1 MTAQPRQLLL
11 ANARVVNEGA
21 ERQQDVLVE
30 GQRIA
35 RIDSQ
40 ITADS
45 TMRVLDLEG
54 AVLLPGMIDDQVHF
68 REPGLTHKGDLATE
82 SRAAVAGGITS
93 FLDMPNN
100 KPTITVR
107 ERLTEKYSVAAGRC
121 FANYGFYFGASNDN
135 LEQIKRLQPG
145 EACGLKVFMGAS
157 TGNMLVD
164 DAATLDA
171 IFASAPMLVATHC
184 EDTPM
189 ILAEERA
196 HKERYGEDVP
206 MQAHPQ
212 IRSAECC
219 YKSSSMAVGLARKH
233 GTRLHVL
240 HLTTERELALFESG
254 DARDKRITA
263 EACVH
268 HLWFDEGQ
276 YGDKGT
282 LIKCNPAIKTEQDRL
297 AILAAVRDGVI
308 DIIAT
313 DHAPHTLAEK
323 GQTYFGAPA
332 GLPLVQDALLSLLE
346 HHHRGDLDL
355 PLIVEKVAH
364 APADLFAIRERGYIR
379 EGYFADL
386 VVADLNGTTTV
397 TQDRVLSKCGWSP
410 FEGETFNSKIK
421 MTFVNGSLAYDDSGV
436 SEEPLGQALQFAQAW

>member
-1 MTAQPRQLLL
+1 MVAQSKKILL
-11 ANARVVNEGA
+11 ANARVVNDGG

-30 GQRIA
+30 GQRIG
-35 RIDSQ
+35 RIDNH
-40 ITADS
+40 IAADS
-45 TMRVLDLEG
+45 TMRVIDLEG

-107 ERLTEKYSVAAGRC
+107 ERLTEKYNVATGRC

-135 LEQIKRLQPG
+135 LEEIKRLRPG
-145 EACGLKVFMGAS
+145 DACGLKVFMGAS

-164 DAATLDA
+164 DEATLDA
-171 IFASAPMLVATHC
+171 IFATAPMLVATHC

-189 ILAEERA
+189 ILAAERA
-196 HKERYGEDVP
+196 YKERYGEDVP

-240 HLTTERELALFESG
+240 HLTTAAELALFEAG
-254 DARDKRITA
+254 EARDKQITA

-268 HLWFDEGQ
+268 HLWFNEGR
-276 YGDKGT
+276 YADKGA
-282 LIKCNPAIKTEQDRL
+282 LIKCNPAIKTEQDRSG
-297 AILAAVRDGVI
+297 ILAAIRNGVI

-313 DHAPHTLAEK
+313 DHAPHTLEEK

-332 GLPLVQDALLSLLE
+332 GLPLVQDALLSLLQ
-346 HHHRGDLDL
+346 HHHRGELSL

-386 VVADLNGTTTV
+386 VVADLNATTTV
-397 TQDRVLSKCGWSP
+397 TRDQVISKCGWSP

-436 SEEPLGQALQFAQAW
+436 GAEPLGQALKFAQAW